1 MSERRL
7 IISDGGL
14 PALVACAIAAEEAA
28 LTPGAD
34 APIVLPVPPAGGRE
48 VQDEALRRQCERLR
62 LSLLPAVQPALA
74 SSDAEGETRD
84 LLAATYGAAR
94 AGAAVVLWPVT
105 AWKGDAIDMDR
116 LAQIA
121 DRALLVGRLVA
132 LDAGAHGVPS
142 IRVETPLLD
151 LADDQVADL
160 AADLGVPLE
169 TVWWWD
175 GGDAEARRE
184 RDRWTKVLEHVG
196 WPRARSGVAAG
207 AGSGTGGA

>member
-1 MSERRL
+1 MRERRL

-28 LTPGAD
+28 LAEGGD
-34 APIVLPVPPAGGRE
+34 APIVLPVPPPGGRE

-62 LSLLPAVQPALA
+62 LSLLPPVLPALA

-132 LDAGAHGVPS
+132 LDASVHGVPS

-169 TVWWWD
+169 AVWWW
-175 GGDAEARRE
+175 GGADAEARRE
-184 RDRWTKVLEHVG
+184 RDRWSRALEHVG
-196 WPRARSGVAAG
+196 WPRAKAGIGTGAG
-207 AGSGTGGA
+207 AA